1 MKPGPRRDPLL
12 PAVGKNL
19 ATGNSLS
26 VQSLVP
32 LQIFCSLR
40 APIMAI
46 LAICAMVIVL
56 PSHALSQEPDESKA
70 DESLLPPVS
79 GDQVILKP
87 KGAAR
92 PRILQGA
99 IADLKGHSVIL
110 RQNDGQVEV
119 VVLRDVHRIEFSKS
133 VDYETGLQAMQQRKW
148 LEAIKSLTAAHRE
161 ERRPW
166 VRREILGAMA
176 QCYRAR
182 REFAECLRTVEQI
195 LADDPSSR
203 HVLSLPLVWDERLP
217 AAQRYSADVAQLRSK
232 SLAERLTAASAL
244 LSTEEHRRQATATL
258 QSVRKESDLT
268 MSQLAELQLWRLKLI
283 EPEKLAA
290 LEVEDWQRRLK
301 ELDRRVR
308 SPGEF
313 LAGRALMQ
321 LHENDRAITCL
332 LWMPLMEPW
341 DPPTTA
347 ASLTDAL
354 TLFEQS
360 GRSAE
365 GQRLLP
371 ELESLQMAISVPQ

>member
-1 MKPGPRRDPLL
+1 MRMLQPISQKRLTWMLRSKRSPQARHRAGLH
-12 PAVGKNL
+12 AVSSI
-19 ATGNSLS
+19 ARAA
-26 VQSLVP
+26 VAAVVIIIM
-32 LQIFCSLR
+32 LQG
-40 APIMAI
+40 
-46 LAICAMVIVL
+46 L
-56 PSHALSQEPDESKA
+56 PSPVWSQEPDEPKA

-99 IADLKGHSVIL
+99 VGDLKGHSVIL

-119 VVLRDVHRIEFSKS
+119 VVLRDVQRIEFSKS
-133 VDYETGLQAMQQRKW
+133 VDFENGLLAMQQRKW
-148 LEAIKSLTAAHRE
+148 LEAIKSLTAAHRD

-176 QCYRAR
+176 HCYRAR

-217 AAQRYSADVAQLRSK
+217 AAQKYSADVAQLRSK

-268 MSQLAELQLWRLKLI
+268 MSQLAELQLWRLRLI

-290 LEVEDWQRRLK
+290 LEVEEWQRRLK